1 MPVIT
6 PLVPLHMRYS
16 SLEAPEFIKSD
27 ACDSRKLLGGTGSM
41 LQIDVLICWAVS
53 FNSDDVSGVKERVF
67 RGLKR
72 EF

>member
-1 MPVIT
+1 
-6 PLVPLHMRYS
+6 
-16 SLEAPEFIKSD
+16 
-27 ACDSRKLLGGTGSM
+27 M